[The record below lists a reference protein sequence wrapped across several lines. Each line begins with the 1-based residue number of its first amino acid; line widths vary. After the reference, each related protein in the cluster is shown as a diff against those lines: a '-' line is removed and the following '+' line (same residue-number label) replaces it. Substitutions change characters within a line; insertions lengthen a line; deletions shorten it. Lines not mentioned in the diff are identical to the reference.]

1 MNRKFKSIGF
11 VLTLIFAIL
20 PVSPIWAVE
29 SLFVFQNSEQQV
41 VFDQLSK
48 TLRCVTC
55 PNQSLADSHAP
66 VAESMR
72 EEIYNMVLE
81 GQSSDQ
87 IRAYFIARYSD
98 YVVYQPPLNNKT
110 WVLWFGPFI
119 LLCVGGGLLAFQLFK
134 SRKQNGVV

>member
-1 MNRKFKSIGF
+1 MYCIVFLVF
-11 VLTLIFAIL
+11 TML
-20 PVSPIWAVE
+20 PNSFIWAVE
-29 SLFVFQNSEQQV
+29 SIFEFQNDEQQI

-81 GQSSDQ
+81 GQGAEK
-87 IRAYFIARYSD
+87 IRAHFIARYGD
-98 YVVYQPPLNNKT
+98 YVVYQPPFNHKT
-110 WVLWFGPFI
+110 WALWFGPFI
-119 LLCVGGGLLAFQLFK
+119 LLCMGGGLLAFQIFK
-134 SRKQNGVV
+134 SRK

>member
-1 MNRKFKSIGF
+1 MMKNLKSIGF
-11 VLTLIFAIL
+11 ILFLAIL
-20 PVSPIWAVE
+20 PIFSAWAVE
-29 SLFVFQNSEQQV
+29 SLFVFDHYEQQV

-72 EEIYNMVLE
+72 EEIYKMVLE
-81 GQSSDQ
+81 GQGSDQ
-87 IRAYFIARYSD
+87 IRAYFIARYGD

-119 LLCVGGGLLAFQLFK
+119 LLCIGGGFLASQLFK
-134 SRKQNGVV
+134 SRKQNGVA